1 VSGRA
6 RAGRACL
13 RDPGASVTL
22 AGHMDTTTAATA
34 PSRPTGEFVV
44 AGDGAG
50 HVVLEGLVLGLFL
63 LLIL

>member
-44 AGDGAG
+44 
-50 HVVLEGLVLGLFL
+50 LEGLVLGLFL